1 MSKYKVKYHNR
12 ISVSDYTLNQA
23 KERVEFLNE
32 TFKGCNAHMVKIR
45 EKEKMKKN
53 ELKSGMIVE
62 YRDGEK
68 RLVID
73 NDLIGDDGHS
83 SLSNFNDDLKHIL
96 YSDLDIIKVYKYKY
110 TYIFSELLKDDNL
123 NLIWERKE
131 IKLTDKEIEILKALK
146 VLGYEFLSRDGVD
159 YDSLYAYSEKPY
171 KAGDYWIIDA
181 GDYLK
186 INSDFLDF
194 IKWEDKEPKNIDD
207 LLKGV

>member
-1 MSKYKVKYHNR
+1 
-12 ISVSDYTLNQA
+12 
-23 KERVEFLNE
+23 
-32 TFKGCNAHMVKIR
+32 
-45 EKEKMKKN
+45 MKKN
-53 ELKSGMIVE
+53 ELKNDMIVE
-62 YRDGEK
+62 LRNGDK
-68 RLVID
+68 RLVVDD
-73 NDLIGDDGHS
+73 NLFGNNGFDH
-83 SLSNFNDDLKHIL
+83 LSNYKDDLKNKEF
-96 YSDLDIIKVYKYKY
+96 SVLDIIKVYKYKFARSFY
-110 TYIFSELLKDDNL
+110 SILDYDNL

-207 LLKGV
+207 LLKGI